1 MVSEVSATEEILPGV
16 RYIEI
21 EGNRRIATRTI
32 FSKSV
37 YGERI
42 VDGFR
47 IWDPYRSKLAAL
59 ILKSSSPSAIGLSR
73 ESIVLYLGAATGTT
87 VSHVSD
93 IVCNGL
99 VYAVEISPRSMR
111 QLVQLAQERQNI
123 IPILGDA
130 ARPESYSRIVEPV
143 DIVYQDV
150 AQRNQAEIATLNSAR
165 YLKKGGRLILMI
177 KTRSIDSTASP
188 KEIRVSETELLKGVE
203 VISIMDLLPYHH
215 DHWAVVAR
223 KT

>member
-47 IWDPYRSKLAAL
+47 IWDPYRSKLAAF

-123 IPILGDA
+123 IPILSDA